1 MGLATSSVF
10 CIQRKG
16 IIFKERD
23 KMWKKSYLALCL
35 ATPLVW
41 ANNPKPH
48 SSTETQNITTINIAD
63 WEKGWKQ
70 AQQSEQQTRL
80 MQRNNFL
87 QLEGLLKASEQQ
99 KHLSPNILAL
109 VQQLQMTLVGYPL
122 YEDAQ
127 WALVRAKIKANI
139 LTDEELQQFIAQY
152 PNIAK
157 RNQLAQRPFETLY
170 QQQKWAELLAYG
182 RTVSA
187 TSVLNQCRLFSAQF
201 QLLAEQLQINP
212 EAAQANQTAEP
223 NSEEMSKLLTK
234 FDQFWQGNNP
244 ENNNFWLMP
253 SNVEPNYWKT
263 NGQLPSEC
271 AGIEAYWRDQNLRT
285 PEKIKQKAVNF
296 FHLEAKQGLA
306 NLLTQ
311 TQDPELQTWLTAVQA
326 LQNNPS
332 NLQNFIENQ
341 PLTAENKRIVLAVFP
356 KWINTL
362 SEQMPN
368 PSFALYQQWADKWQL
383 SADEIRDWKIGF
395 INRLFDHSDPS
406 FQLWRDTQL
415 KELKADNLTER
426 RLRMAIWQQSDLK
439 PWLALLSEEGKN
451 KAEWRYWQAKT
462 LPKEEQ
468 QKVLAILAKERGFYP
483 MLAAEQLG
491 QAYQVEMPTVAPLT
505 DLQKSQWKQ
514 PLERIAELRE
524 LNRMAQAKTAW
535 IELLQVVDFEEKLA
549 ISQFALEQNWY
560 DLAVEGTIQAK
571 AWDYIPLRLPNAYTD
586 WFAMNLQGKPITQ
599 TFAMAISRQESAW
612 NPQARSHANAIG
624 LMQMLPSTASNT
636 AKVNELIYTGERDLI
651 EPFRNIMLGTAHL
664 AELNEKYPQNRILIA
679 SAYNAGQN
687 RVTRWLDRA
696 GGRLAMDEFIA
707 SIPFL
712 ETRGYVQNVVTY
724 DYYYQLLQGVEKR
737 RMFNS
742 EEIERKY

>member
-1 MGLATSSVF
+1 
-10 CIQRKG
+10 
-16 IIFKERD
+16 
-23 KMWKKSYLALCL
+23 MWKKSYLALCL
-35 ATPLVW
+35 AAPLVW
-41 ANNPKPH
+41 ANNPKPQP
-48 SSTETQNITTINIAD
+48 STETQNVATINLAD

-70 AQQSEQQTRL
+70 AQQFEQQTRL

-244 ENNNFWLMP
+244 ENNDFWLMP

-285 PEKIKQKAVNF
+285 PEKIRQKAVNF

-439 PWLALLSEEGKN
+439 PWLALLSDEGKN

-462 LPKEEQ
+462 LPKEQQ
-468 QKVLAILAKERGFYP
+468 QKVLATLAKERGFYP
-483 MLAAEQLG
+483 MLAAEQLE

-571 AWDYIPLRLPNAYTD
+571 AWDYIPLRLPNAYAD

-636 AKVNELIYTGERDLI
+636 AKVGELIYTGERDLI
-651 EPFRNIMLGTAHL
+651 EPFRNIMLGTVHL

-679 SAYNAGQN
+679 SAYNAGTS
-687 RVTRWLDRA
+687 RVTRWLERA

-712 ETRGYVQNVVTY
+712 ETRGYVQNVLTY

-737 RMFNS
+737 KMFNP

>member
-1 MGLATSSVF
+1 
-10 CIQRKG
+10 
-16 IIFKERD
+16 
-23 KMWKKSYLALCL
+23 MWKKSYLALCL
-35 ATPLVW
+35 VTPLVW

-48 SSTETQNITTINIAD
+48 ASTETQNVLAINIAD
-63 WEKGWKQ
+63 GERVWKQ
-70 AQQSEQQTRL
+70 NQQFEQQTRL

-99 KHLSPNILAL
+99 KYLSPNILAL
-109 VQQLQMTLVGYPL
+109 VYQLQTTLIGYSL
-122 YEDAQ
+122 YEDSQ
-127 WALVRAKIKANI
+127 WALVRAKIKANM
-139 LTDEELQQFIAQY
+139 LSDDELQQFITQH

-157 RNQLAQRPFETLY
+157 RNQLVQRPFETLY

-182 RTVSA
+182 KTVSA

-201 QLLAEQLQINP
+201 QLLADQLQVNP
-212 EAAQANQTAEP
+212 EAVQANQTADP
-223 NSEEMSKLLTK
+223 RSEEMDKLLAK

-244 ENNNFWLMP
+244 ENNDFWQTP

-271 AGIEAYWRDQNLRT
+271 AGIEAYWRDQGLRT
-285 PEKIKQKAVNF
+285 AEKIRQKAVNF
-296 FHLEAKQGLA
+296 FYLDAKQGLA
-306 NLLTQ
+306 NLFVQ
-311 TQDPELQTWLTAVQA
+311 TQDPELQTWLAAVQT
-326 LQNNPS
+326 LQSNPNS
-332 NLQNFIENQ
+332 LQNFAETQ
-341 PLTAENKRIVLAVFP
+341 PLTAKNKQLVLASFP
-356 KWINTL
+356 KWLKTL

-368 PSFALYQQWADKWQL
+368 PNFALYQQWADKWQL
-383 SADEIRDWKIGF
+383 SADEIRDWKVGF
-395 INRLFDHSDPS
+395 ISRLFDHSDPS

-439 PWLALLSEEGKN
+439 PWLALLSDEGKN

-462 LPKEEQ
+462 LPKEAQ
-468 QKVLAILAKERGFYP
+468 QKVLAALAKERGFYP

-491 QAYQVEMPTVAPLT
+491 QAYQVEMPTVTPLT
-505 DLQKSQWKQ
+505 DLQKLQWKQ

-535 IELLQVVDFEEKLA
+535 IELLQVVGFEEKLA

-612 NPQARSHANAIG
+612 NPQAHSHANAIG

-636 AKVNELIYTGERDLI
+636 AKVNELVYTGERDLT

-664 AELNEKYPQNRILIA
+664 VELNEKYPQNRILIA
-679 SAYNAGQN
+679 SSYNAGAN
-687 RVTRWLDRA
+687 RVIRWLERA

-707 SIPFL
+707 SIPFF
-712 ETRGYVQNVVTY
+712 ETRGYVQNVLTY
-724 DYYYQLLQGVEKR
+724 DYYYQLLQGVEKPM
-737 RMFNS
+737 MFTPA
-742 EEIERKY
+742 EWGRKY

>member
-48 SSTETQNITTINIAD
+48 PSTETQNIATINIAD
-63 WEKGWKQ
+63 WGKGWKQ

-152 PNIAK
+152 PNMAK

-182 RTVSA
+182 QTVSA

-212 EAAQANQTAEP
+212 EAAQANQTVEP
-223 NSEEMSKLLTK
+223 SSEEMDKLLTK
-234 FDQFWQGNNP
+234 FDQFWQGNNS
-244 ENNNFWLMP
+244 ENNDFWLTP
-253 SNVEPNYWKT
+253 GNVEPNYWKT

-271 AGIEAYWRDQNLRT
+271 AGIEAYWRDQGLRT
-285 PEKIKQKAVNF
+285 PEKIRQKAVNF

-311 TQDPELQTWLTAVQA
+311 TQDPELQTWLTAVQT
-326 LQNNPS
+326 LQNNPNS
-332 NLQNFIENQ
+332 LQNFIENQ
-341 PLTAENKRIVLAVFP
+341 PLTPENKRIVLAAFP
-356 KWINTL
+356 KWVNTL
-362 SEQMPN
+362 SEQMQN
-368 PSFALYQQWADKWQL
+368 PSFTLYQQWADKWQL

-395 INRLFDHSDPS
+395 ISRLFDHSDPS
-406 FQLWRDTQL
+406 FQLWRDAQL

-439 PWLALLSEEGKN
+439 PWLALLSDEGKN

-468 QKVLAILAKERGFYP
+468 QKGLAALAKERGFYP

-514 PLERIAELRE
+514 PLDRIAELRE
-524 LNRMAQAKTAW
+524 LNRIAQAKMAW
-535 IELLQVVDFEEKLA
+535 IELLQAVNFEEKLA
-549 ISQFALEQNWY
+549 LSQFALEQNWY

-571 AWDYIPLRLPNAYTD
+571 AWDYIPLRLPNAYSD

-599 TFAMAISRQESAW
+599 TFAMAIARQESAW

-636 AKVNELIYTGERDLI
+636 AKARELVYTGEGDLI

-679 SAYNAGQN
+679 SAYNAGTS
-687 RVTRWLDRA
+687 RVTRWLERA
-696 GGRLAMDEFIA
+696 SGRLAMDEFIA
-707 SIPFL
+707 SIPFW
-712 ETRGYVQNVVTY
+712 ETRGYVQNVLTY
-724 DYYYQLLQGVEKR
+724 DYYYQLLQGVDKPKMFNVEEVKR
-737 RMFNS
+737 R
-742 EEIERKY
+742 Y

>member
-35 ATPLVW
+35 AAPLVW
-41 ANNPKPH
+41 ANNPKPQP
-48 SSTETQNITTINIAD
+48 STETQNVATINLAD

-70 AQQSEQQTRL
+70 AQQFEQQTRL

-244 ENNNFWLMP
+244 ENNDFWLMP

-285 PEKIKQKAVNF
+285 PEKIRQKAVNF

-439 PWLALLSEEGKN
+439 PWLALLSDEGKN

-462 LPKEEQ
+462 LPKEQQ
-468 QKVLAILAKERGFYP
+468 QKVLATLAKERGFYP
-483 MLAAEQLG
+483 MLAAEQLE

-571 AWDYIPLRLPNAYTD
+571 AWDYIPLRLPNAYAD
-586 WFAMNLQGKPITQ
+586 WFAMNLQEKPITQ
-599 TFAMAISRQESAW
+599 TFAMAIARQESAW

-636 AKVNELIYTGERDLI
+636 AKVGELIYTGERDLI
-651 EPFRNIMLGTAHL
+651 EPFRNIMLGTVHL

-679 SAYNAGQN
+679 SAYNAGTS
-687 RVTRWLDRA
+687 RVTRWLERA

-712 ETRGYVQNVVTY
+712 ETRGYVQNVLTY

-737 RMFNS
+737 KMFNP

>member
-16 IIFKERD
+16 TIFKERD

-35 ATPLVW
+35 AAPLVW
-41 ANNPKPH
+41 ANNPKPQP
-48 SSTETQNITTINIAD
+48 STETQNVATINLAD

-70 AQQSEQQTRL
+70 AQQFEQQTRL

-244 ENNNFWLMP
+244 ENNDFWLMP

-285 PEKIKQKAVNF
+285 PEKIRQKAVNF

-439 PWLALLSEEGKN
+439 PWLALLSDEGKN

-462 LPKEEQ
+462 LPKEQQ
-468 QKVLAILAKERGFYP
+468 QKVLATLAKERGFYP
-483 MLAAEQLG
+483 MLAAEQLE

-571 AWDYIPLRLPNAYTD
+571 AWDYIPLRLPNAYAD

-636 AKVNELIYTGERDLI
+636 AKVGELIYTGERDLI
-651 EPFRNIMLGTAHL
+651 EPFRNIMLGTVHL

-679 SAYNAGQN
+679 SAYNAGTS
-687 RVTRWLDRA
+687 RVTRWLERA

-712 ETRGYVQNVVTY
+712 ETRGYVQNVLTY

-737 RMFNS
+737 KMFNP

>member
-10 CIQRKG
+10 CIQRKE

-70 AQQSEQQTRL
+70 AQQSEQRTRL

-244 ENNNFWLMP
+244 ENNDFWLMP

-285 PEKIKQKAVNF
+285 PEKIRQKAVNF

-439 PWLALLSEEGKN
+439 PWLALLSDEGKN

-462 LPKEEQ
+462 LPKEQQ
-468 QKVLAILAKERGFYP
+468 QKVLATLAKERGFYP
-483 MLAAEQLG
+483 MLAAEQLE

-571 AWDYIPLRLPNAYTD
+571 AWDYIPLRLPNAYAD

-599 TFAMAISRQESAW
+599 TFAMAIARQESAW
-612 NPQARSHANAIG
+612 NPQARSHADAIG

-636 AKVNELIYTGERDLI
+636 AKGNELIYTGERDLI

-679 SAYNAGQN
+679 SAYNAGTS
-687 RVTRWLDRA
+687 RVTRWLERA

-712 ETRGYVQNVVTY
+712 ETRGYVQNVLTY

-737 RMFNS
+737 KMFNP

>member
-35 ATPLVW
+35 AAPLVW
-41 ANNPKPH
+41 ANNPKPQP
-48 SSTETQNITTINIAD
+48 STETQNVATINLAD

-70 AQQSEQQTRL
+70 AQQFEQQTRL

-244 ENNNFWLMP
+244 ENNDFWLMP

-285 PEKIKQKAVNF
+285 PEKIRQKAVNF

-439 PWLALLSEEGKN
+439 PWLALLSDEGKN

-462 LPKEEQ
+462 LPKEQQ
-468 QKVLAILAKERGFYP
+468 QKVLATLAKERGFYP
-483 MLAAEQLG
+483 MLAAEQLE

-571 AWDYIPLRLPNAYTD
+571 AWDYIPLRLPNAYAD

-636 AKVNELIYTGERDLI
+636 AKVGELIYTGERDLI
-651 EPFRNIMLGTAHL
+651 EPFRNIMLGTVHL

-679 SAYNAGQN
+679 SAYNAGTS
-687 RVTRWLDRA
+687 RVTRWLERA

-712 ETRGYVQNVVTY
+712 ETRGYVQNVLTY

-737 RMFNS
+737 KMFNP

>member
-16 IIFKERD
+16 TIFKERD

-35 ATPLVW
+35 AAPLGW
-41 ANNPKPH
+41 ANNPKPQP
-48 SSTETQNITTINIAD
+48 STETQNVATINLAD

-70 AQQSEQQTRL
+70 AQQFEQRTRL

-244 ENNNFWLMP
+244 ENNDFWLMP

-311 TQDPELQTWLTAVQA
+311 TQDPELQTWLTAVQT
-326 LQNNPS
+326 LQNNPNS
-332 NLQNFIENQ
+332 LQNFIENQ
-341 PLTAENKRIVLAVFP
+341 PLTTENKRIVLAAFP
-356 KWINTL
+356 KWVNTL
-362 SEQMPN
+362 SEQMQN
-368 PSFALYQQWADKWQL
+368 PSFTLYQQWVDKWQL
-383 SADEIRDWKIGF
+383 SADEIQDWKIGF
-395 INRLFDHSDPS
+395 ISRLFDHSDPS
-406 FQLWRDTQL
+406 FQLWRDAQL

-439 PWLALLSEEGKN
+439 PWLALLSDEGKN

-462 LPKEEQ
+462 LPKEAQ
-468 QKVLAILAKERGFYP
+468 QKVLAALAKERGFYP

-491 QAYQVEMPTVAPLT
+491 QAYQVEMLTVATLT

-524 LNRMAQAKTAW
+524 LNRMTQAKTAW

-571 AWDYIPLRLPNAYTD
+571 AWDYIPLRLPNAYDD
-586 WFAMNLQGKPITQ
+586 WFAMNLQGQPITQ
-599 TFAMAISRQESAW
+599 TFAMAIARQESAW

-679 SAYNAGQN
+679 SAYNAGTS
-687 RVTRWLDRA
+687 RVTRWLERA

-712 ETRGYVQNVVTY
+712 ETRGYVQNVLTY
-724 DYYYQLLQGVEKR
+724 DYYYQLLQGVEKPT
-737 RMFNS
+737 MFNP

>member
-35 ATPLVW
+35 AAPLVW
-41 ANNPKPH
+41 ANNPKPQP
-48 SSTETQNITTINIAD
+48 STETQNVATINLAD

-70 AQQSEQQTRL
+70 AQQFEQQTRL

-244 ENNNFWLMP
+244 ENNDFWLMP

-285 PEKIKQKAVNF
+285 PEKIRQKAVNF

-439 PWLALLSEEGKN
+439 PWLALLSDEGKN

-462 LPKEEQ
+462 LPKEQQ
-468 QKVLAILAKERGFYP
+468 QKVLATLAKERGFYP
-483 MLAAEQLG
+483 MLAAEQLE

-571 AWDYIPLRLPNAYTD
+571 AWDYIPLRLPNAYAD

-636 AKVNELIYTGERDLI
+636 AKGNELIYTGERDLI

-679 SAYNAGQN
+679 SAYNAGTS
-687 RVTRWLDRA
+687 RVTRWLERA

-712 ETRGYVQNVVTY
+712 ETRGYVQNVLTY

-737 RMFNS
+737 KMFNP